1 MDGGSLLVSGSLS
14 GTTSVAVNSGGTL
27 GGSGTIATG
36 NDGNITVA
44 AGGSL
49 APGLGATGTLT
60 LDVGA
65 GQVDASAAGG
75 STGWLTFEL
84 GAASDRIVLTNGTL
98 NLGTGF
104 DLDDFTFTDAGGF
117 GAGSYTL
124 FESNSLIVATLGANV
139 SGTVL
144 GLEASLEFADGGTD
158 LVLNVVPEPGAPVAL
173 VGGFVTLLGLQRFR
187 RRRQR
192 ISP

>member
-1 MDGGSLLVSGSLS
+1 
-14 GTTSVAVNSGGTL
+14 
-27 GGSGTIATG
+27 
-36 NDGNITVA
+36 VA
-44 AGGSL
+44 ALLAAAASL
-49 APGLGATGTLT
+49 RRATTATSPWRPGAVSRPASGRH
-60 LDVGA
+60 VGA
-65 GQVDASAAGG
+65 GQLDASVAGG
-75 STGWLTFEL
+75 STGWLKFEL
-84 GAASDRIVLTNGTL
+84 GVASDRIVLTNGTL

-124 FESNSLIVATLGANV
+124 FESNSLIVGTLGTNV

-144 GLEASLEFADGGTD
+144 GFEASLEFADGGTD
-158 LVLNVVPEPGAPVAL
+158 LVLNVVPEPGASVAL
-173 VGGFVTLLGLQRFR
+173 LGGFVTLLGLQRFR